1 LQERQLDSAGWLS
14 GKETQMHCIICFT
27 ISKSCL
33 EPAVFIVNG
42 NSVCQLHATEP
53 VAKRRQW
60 AAGTNYFTQA
70 SSEYG
75 RKWMAAMEQAAKEFE
90 DDLPDADYLYD
101 LERECREK

>member
-1 LQERQLDSAGWLS
+1 
-14 GKETQMHCIICFT
+14 M
-27 ISKSCL
+27 
-33 EPAVFIVNG
+33 
-42 NSVCQLHATEP
+42 
-53 VAKRRQW
+53 AKRRQW